1 LKNRGSSAGQNL
13 ARGLTGCWGKVVGK
27 HQGIERNSWV
37 ALVGAGKAGGGSPAR
52 NKGPAVMSNGGDGA
66 PVALAGG
73 NRAWEDKWWPRK
85 LAKGSVWGEEGR
97 RRRLGGGLGGGGG
110 HGVVAPLRVQGE
122 AVGRAGRCTGR
133 ERCYLGAE
141 LWRRRGRAGVSRR
154 AAKRHTARLGV
165 FVAVA
170 RRRPSS
176 ACAQGD
182 GAAWRGREASG
193 EPETGKAARARR
205 VAVPAARRQRR
216 ERETEKGDGGG
227 AIS

>member
-1 LKNRGSSAGQNL
+1 
-13 ARGLTGCWGKVVGK
+13 
-27 HQGIERNSWV
+27 
-37 ALVGAGKAGGGSPAR
+37 
-52 NKGPAVMSNGGDGA
+52 M
-66 PVALAGG
+66 
-73 NRAWEDKWWPRK
+73 
-85 LAKGSVWGEEGR
+85 
-97 RRRLGGGLGGGGG
+97 
-110 HGVVAPLRVQGE
+110 APLRVQGE
-122 AVGRAGRCTGR
+122 AVGRPGRCTGR
-133 ERCYLGAE
+133 GRCYLGAE

-176 ACAQGD
+176 ACAQG
-182 GAAWRGREASG
+182 GSATWRGRDTSRGTRDG
-193 EPETGKAARARR
+193 EAARVRR

>member
-1 LKNRGSSAGQNL
+1 MGEMERRSSRTCRWSRWRL
-13 ARGLTGCWGKVVGK
+13 RW
-27 HQGIERNSWV
+27 
-37 ALVGAGKAGGGSPAR
+37 
-52 NKGPAVMSNGGDGA
+52 
-66 PVALAGG
+66 PVAGCPRAAAALCRGCGTPASGRRLG
-73 NRAWEDKWWPRK
+73 WAWEDQWRSRK

-110 HGVVAPLRVQGE
+110 HGVVAPLRVQRE
-122 AVGRAGRCTGR
+122 AVGRPGRCTGR
-133 ERCYLGAE
+133 GRCYLGTE
-141 LWRRRGRAGVSRR
+141 LWRRRGRAEVSRR
-154 AAKRHTARLGV
+154 AAKRRTARLGV

-170 RRRPSS
+170 RRQPSS

-193 EPETGKAARARR
+193 EPETGKAARERR